1 MRDMP
6 RKVSTPERHRKML
19 ADLDLVRIARDA
31 ALAAADYVRTT
42 GRPREPGGW
51 DEKSTHDFVSDVDR
65 GAEELIRKRIGKAA
79 PGTHIIGEELGPE
92 LALDGTTW
100 VVDPIDGTTNF
111 LHGYPAYAVSIAAA
125 IDGILAAGVVVHV
138 PDRRLFHAVRGCG
151 AFCNDAPIH
160 VSTISD
166 PGRALVGT
174 GFPFKDL
181 TGMDRYVE
189 QFRQVAAATAGIRRP
204 GSAALDLCSV
214 ASGEYDAFWELSL
227 SAWDIAAGTLI
238 VREAGGRVTD
248 DTGRDIGIEH
258 GPVVA
263 GNATMH
269 RWMLGVVTSQ
279 E

>member
-1 MRDMP
+1 
-6 RKVSTPERHRKML
+6 ML

-31 ALAAADYVRTT
+31 ALAAADYIRTT
-42 GRPREPGGW
+42 GRPQGPAGW

-65 GAEELIRKRIGKAA
+65 GAEAVIRERIGKAA

-92 LALDGTTW
+92 LTLEGTAW
-100 VVDPIDGTTNF
+100 IVDPIDGTTNF

-125 IDGILAAGVVVHV
+125 VDGTLAAGVVVHV
-138 PDRRLFHAVRGCG
+138 PDGRVFHAVRGGG
-151 AFCNDAPIH
+151 AFCNDARIH
-160 VSTISD
+160 VSSIAD
-166 PGRALVGT
+166 PGRALIGT

-181 TGMDRYVE
+181 SGMDRYIE
-189 QFRQVAAATAGIRRP
+189 QFRKIAAATAGIRRP

-214 ASGEYDAFWELSL
+214 ACGEYEAFWELSL
-227 SAWDIAAGTLI
+227 SAWDVAAGTLL

-263 GNATMH
+263 GNWVMH
-269 RWMLGVVTSQ
+269 GWMMTVVEESRRRGV
-279 E
+279 EE

>member
-1 MRDMP
+1 MP
-6 RKVSTPERHRKML
+6 RKVSIPEGHRKML

-31 ALAAADYVRTT
+31 ALAAADYIRTT
-42 GRPREPGGW
+42 GRPSGPSVW

-65 GAEELIRKRIGKAA
+65 GAEELIREHIAKAA
-79 PGTHIIGEELGPE
+79 PGTHVIGEELGPE
-92 LALDGTTW
+92 LALAGTTW
-100 VVDPIDGTTNF
+100 IVDPIDGTTNF

-125 IDGILAAGVVVHV
+125 IDGILAAGTVVHV
-138 PDRRLFHAVRGCG
+138 PDRRLFHAVCGQG
-151 AFCNDAPIH
+151 AFCNDEPIH
-160 VSTISD
+160 VSTIRD
-166 PGRALVGT
+166 PGRALIGT

-181 TGMDRYVE
+181 TDMNRYVG

-263 GNATMH
+263 GNVVMH
-269 RWMLGVVTSQ
+269 GWMMGVVGS
-279 E
+279 

>member
-1 MRDMP
+1 
-6 RKVSTPERHRKML
+6 V
-19 ADLDLVRIARDA
+19 
-31 ALAAADYVRTT
+31 AAADYVRTT

-65 GAEELIRKRIGKAA
+65 GAEDVIRKWIGEAA
-79 PGTHIIGEELGPE
+79 PGTHVVGEELGPE
-92 LALDGTTW
+92 LALDGTAW
-100 VVDPIDGTTNF
+100 IVDPIDGTTNF

-125 IDGILAAGVVVHV
+125 VDGALAAGVVVHV
-138 PDRRLFHAVRGCG
+138 PDGRVFHAVRGQG
-151 AFCNDAPIH
+151 ACCDDTPIR
-160 VSTISD
+160 VSSITD
-166 PGRALVGT
+166 PGRALIGT

-181 TGMDRYVE
+181 SGMDRYVE
-189 QFRQVAAATAGIRRP
+189 QFRRIAAATAGIRRP

-214 ASGEYDAFWELSL
+214 AAGEYDAFWELSL

-263 GNATMH
+263 GNAAMH
-269 RWMLGVVTSQ
+269 EWMMSVVGRRSTVDGRL
-279 E
+279 